1 MNPHFAALMRA
12 TVVRGR
18 ERWREKCS
26 VEHSVECVSL
36 ICTQDARQTLS
47 APPSPG
53 AYYNAQVGSPT
64 CGGGL
69 GRGVVR
75 LATLS
80 PTSHDPHP
88 QPLPTRGRG
97 AHRSRGKLWI
107 NTTGTRCSLALAAA
121 LAVGAAIPAGAQQT
135 TPIGV
140 SYQPALYWSLP
151 YYIASEKGWWK
162 EAGLEPQFS
171 TFPSGAPQMAAA
183 GSKSWDVGGTGS
195 APATLG
201 AQRFD
206 ILTIGITNDESTG
219 NALMTRKGETEAV
232 RNRAS
237 PRASRCC

>member
-1 MNPHFAALMRA
+1 M
-12 TVVRGR
+12 
-18 ERWREKCS
+18 
-26 VEHSVECVSL
+26 
-36 ICTQDARQTLS
+36 
-47 APPSPG
+47 
-53 AYYNAQVGSPT
+53 
-64 CGGGL
+64 
-69 GRGVVR
+69 
-75 LATLS
+75 
-80 PTSHDPHP
+80 
-88 QPLPTRGRG
+88 
-97 AHRSRGKLWI
+97 
-107 NTTGTRCSLALAAA
+107 
-121 LAVGAAIPAGAQQT
+121 GAAIPAGAQQT

-206 ILTIGITNDESTG
+206 ILTIGITNDELTG

-232 RNRAS
+232 RKIRAS
-237 PRASRCC
+237 SRASRCC